1 MNFSF
6 IKFEN
11 KLKSLS
17 SIRVKSGRFGD
28 KINMFNQTQSQTQ
41 RKMKIPSSITGPI
54 FYCEDVSVQFGE
66 IRALKNVQLT
76 IEKGEVIFLT
86 GASGA
91 GKTTLLKI
99 LSGLQVPT
107 SGKIIRPTLPKQ
119 KKALYISHV
128 FQDLRLIGKFTCE
141 ENFMFAYDSDLYESK
156 AEFMKDMN
164 ELSRILGISDRLHLK
179 VNDANG
185 GLKQKVAIIRSLL
198 TRPDIFIADEPTS
211 SLDLDNTQRLFDILN
226 LYNIKRGMTV
236 IWATHNKDIIKSF
249 SGRII
254 HLDQGRLVYSGHACF
269 I

>member
-1 MNFSF
+1 
-6 IKFEN
+6 
-11 KLKSLS
+11 
-17 SIRVKSGRFGD
+17 
-28 KINMFNQTQSQTQ
+28 MFNQTQNQTQ
-41 RKMKIPSSITGPI
+41 KKMKMTSSSGMSGPI
-54 FYCEDVSVQFGE
+54 FYCEDLSVQYGE

-99 LSGLQVPT
+99 LSGIQEPT
-107 SGKIIRPTLPKQ
+107 SGKILRPNSAST
-119 KKALYISHV
+119 KKTLYISHV
-128 FQDLRLIGKFTCE
+128 FQDLRLMGKYTCE
-141 ENFMFAYDSDLYESK
+141 ENLMFAYDSGVYDSK
-156 AEFMKDMN
+156 NEFMKDMQ
-164 ELSRILGISDRLHLK
+164 ELSRILGISDRLKLK

-198 TRPDIFIADEPTS
+198 TRPDVLIADEPTS
-211 SLDLDNTQRLFDILN
+211 SLDTDNARRLFDILN
-226 LYNIKRGMTV
+226 LYNVKRGTTV
-236 IWATHNKDIIKSF
+236 IWATHNKELIKNF